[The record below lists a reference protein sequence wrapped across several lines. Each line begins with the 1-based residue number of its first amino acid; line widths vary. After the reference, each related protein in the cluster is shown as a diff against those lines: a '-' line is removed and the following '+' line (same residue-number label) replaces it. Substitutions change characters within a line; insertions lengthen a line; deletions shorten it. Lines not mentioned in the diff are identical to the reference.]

1 MYCFKPKAD
10 YSRLDFMLYH
20 CGSSDCEKNQSWGP
34 GIRDYYSLYYVTEGS
49 GYLTIDGQ
57 DYTIVE
63 GTCFLVPPHVVISY
77 KPDLLNP
84 WSYHFIGFNGD
95 TADDYLE
102 RIGLS
107 TSSPISS
114 CENEK
119 KIEECFEY
127 ILSSVNHPKS
137 ADLQAISGFYALIG
151 TLCDHTEP
159 PVPKIQTTSRQAD
172 YIRQAIEYI
181 ETNYSR
187 QITVEEIS
195 NHVGINRKYLT
206 KLFNE
211 KINNS
216 PKNYLIQYRIN
227 KACRL
232 LKQSTLSIQEVSHS
246 VGYTDALV
254 FSKIFK
260 KVVGTCPREYRSAH
274 FMLNQ

>member
-1 MYCFKPKAD
+1 MYCFKPKSD

-57 DYTIVE
+57 DYNIVE
-63 GTCFLVPPHVVISY
+63 GTCFLVPPHVVVNY

-84 WSYHFIGFNGD
+84 WSYHFIGFNGE
-95 TADDYLE
+95 TADNYLN

-107 TSSPISS
+107 ISSPISS
-114 CENEK
+114 CDNGK

-151 TLCDHTEP
+151 TLCDYTEP
-159 PVPKIQTTSRQAD
+159 QVPKIQTTSRQAD

-211 KINNS
+211 KMDDS

-260 KVVGTCPREYRSAH
+260 KVIGTCPREYRSAN
-274 FMLNQ
+274 FMS

>member
-20 CGSSDCEKNQSWGP
+20 CGNSHWEKNKSWGP
-34 GIRDYYSLYYVTEGS
+34 GIRDYYSLYYVTEGN

-57 DYTIVE
+57 DYTITA
-63 GTCFLVPPHVVISY
+63 GTCFLVPPHVVVSY
-77 KPDLLNP
+77 QSNSSNP
-84 WSYHFIGFNGD
+84 WNYYFIGFNG
-95 TADDYLE
+95 TNMNDYLE
-102 RIGLS
+102 RLGLS
-107 TSSPISS
+107 VTSPISS
-114 CENEK
+114 CENRK

-127 ILSSVNHPKS
+127 ILNSVNYPKS
-137 ADLQAISGFYALIG
+137 VDLQAISGFYALIG
-151 TLCDHTEP
+151 TLCDHPTS
-159 PVPKIQTTSRQAD
+159 QTSKNLTSSRQSD
-172 YIRQAIEYI
+172 YIRQAIDYI

-211 KINNS
+211 KMDDS

-260 KVVGTCPREYRSAH
+260 KVIGTCPREYRSAN
-274 FMLNQ
+274 FMS

>member
-1 MYCFKPKAD
+1 MHCFKPKAD

-63 GTCFLVPPHVVISY
+63 QTCFLVPPHVVINY
-77 KPDLLNP
+77 KPDLLHP
-84 WSYHFIGFNGD
+84 CSYYFIGFNGE
-95 TADDYLE
+95 AVNEYLE

-107 TSSPISS
+107 TSSPVLSF
-114 CENEK
+114 ENGH
-119 KIEECFEY
+119 KIEQCFEY
-127 ILSSVNHPKS
+127 ILNASNYPKS

-159 PVPKIQTTSRQAD
+159 QIPKIQTTSRQSD

-211 KINNS
+211 KMNNS

-260 KVVGTCPREYRSAH
+260 KVIGICPREYRSAH
-274 FMLNQ
+274 FIS

>member
-1 MYCFKPKAD
+1 
-10 YSRLDFMLYH
+10 MLF
-20 CGSSDCEKNQSWGP
+20 
-34 GIRDYYSLYYVTEGS
+34 R
-49 GYLTIDGQ
+49 
-57 DYTIVE
+57 
-63 GTCFLVPPHVVISY
+63 
-77 KPDLLNP
+77 
-84 WSYHFIGFNGD
+84 
-95 TADDYLE
+95 
-102 RIGLS
+102 
-107 TSSPISS
+107 SPLIA
-114 CENEK
+114 
-119 KIEECFEY
+119 CFEY
-127 ILSSVNHPKS
+127 ILESVNHPKS

-159 PVPKIQTTSRQAD
+159 QIPRIQTISRQAD

-211 KINNS
+211 KMDNS

-260 KVVGTCPREYRSAH
+260 KVVGTCPREYRSAN
-274 FMLNQ
+274 FTS

>member
-1 MYCFKPKAD
+1 MYCFKPKTD
-10 YSRLDFMLYH
+10 YSTLDFMLYH
-20 CGSSDCEKNQSWGP
+20 CGSSEWEKNKSWGP
-34 GIRDYYSLYYVTEGS
+34 GIRDYYSLYYVKQGC

-57 DYTIVE
+57 NYTIAS
-63 GTCFLVPPHVVISY
+63 GTCFLVPPHVVVSY
-77 KPDLLNP
+77 QPDSSHP
-84 WSYHFIGFNGD
+84 WDYHFIGFNG
-95 TADDYLE
+95 TNMNDYLE
-102 RIGLS
+102 RLGLS
-107 TSSPISS
+107 VTSPISS
-114 CENEK
+114 CENRK

-127 ILSSVNHPKS
+127 ILNSVNHPRS

-151 TLCDHTEP
+151 TLCDHSTP
-159 PVPKIQTTSRQAD
+159 QTSKSLTSSRQSD
-172 YIRQAIEYI
+172 YIRQAIDYI

-211 KINNS
+211 KMDDS

-260 KVVGTCPREYRSAH
+260 KVIGTCPREYRSAN
-274 FMLNQ
+274 FMS

>member
-1 MYCFKPKAD
+1 MI
-10 YSRLDFMLYH
+10 
-20 CGSSDCEKNQSWGP
+20 N
-34 GIRDYYSLYYVTEGS
+34 
-49 GYLTIDGQ
+49 
-57 DYTIVE
+57 
-63 GTCFLVPPHVVISY
+63 Y

-84 WSYHFIGFNGD
+84 WSYHFIGFNGE
-95 TADDYLE
+95 AVNEYLE

-107 TSSPISS
+107 TSSPVLSF
-114 CENEK
+114 ENGH
-119 KIEECFEY
+119 KIEQCFEY
-127 ILSSVNHPKS
+127 ILNASNYPKS

-159 PVPKIQTTSRQAD
+159 QIPKIQTTSRQSD

-211 KINNS
+211 KMNNS

-260 KVVGTCPREYRSAH
+260 KVIGICPREYRSAH
-274 FMLNQ
+274 FILNDSL

>member
-1 MYCFKPKAD
+1 MYCFKPKSD

-57 DYTIVE
+57 DYNIVE
-63 GTCFLVPPHVVISY
+63 GTCFLVPPHVVVNY

-84 WSYHFIGFNGD
+84 WSYHFIGFNGE
-95 TADDYLE
+95 TADNYLN

-107 TSSPISS
+107 ISSPISS
-114 CENEK
+114 CENGK

-151 TLCDHTEP
+151 TLCDYTEP
-159 PVPKIQTTSRQAD
+159 QVPKIQTTSRQAD

-211 KINNS
+211 KMDDS

-260 KVVGTCPREYRSAH
+260 KVIGTCPREYRSAN
-274 FMLNQ
+274 FMS

>member
-1 MYCFKPKAD
+1 MHCFKPKAD

-63 GTCFLVPPHVVISY
+63 QTCFLVPPHVVINY

-84 WSYHFIGFNGD
+84 WSYHFIGFNGE
-95 TADDYLE
+95 AVNEYLE

-107 TSSPISS
+107 TSSPVLSF
-114 CENEK
+114 ENGH
-119 KIEECFEY
+119 KIEQCFEY
-127 ILSSVNHPKS
+127 ILNASNYPKS

-159 PVPKIQTTSRQAD
+159 QIPKIQTTSRQSD

-211 KINNS
+211 KMNNS

-260 KVVGTCPREYRSAH
+260 KVIGICPREYRSAH
-274 FMLNQ
+274 FIY